1 MKCRNIDKQN
11 YLHPNDIKM
20 YLVYCNPNYQGF
32 RIRVCVYVRRNVD
45 ADEFWLNSLRYPVG
59 SHANPWSVCV

>member
-45 ADEFWLNSLRYPVG
+45 ADEF
-59 SHANPWSVCV
+59 